1 MKKVIL
7 FASGSGT
14 NVKAILQYFKNNKK
28 VNFPLIV
35 TNNPQ
40 AGVIHIAQEYGIDV
54 LLLSKNIFLDP
65 IFIDTIDYHKP
76 DLIVLAGFLWK
87 IPEYMVSAY
96 QDKIVNI
103 HPSLLPAYGG
113 KGMYGMH
120 VHNAVIQ
127 AGKKESGITIHL
139 VNEVYDQGRIL
150 LQKKVTIEK
159 NETAETLAKKIH
171 ELEHAWYSKVIE
183 TLLQ

>member
-7 FASGSGT
+7 FASGGGT
-14 NVKAILQYFKNNKK
+14 NVKAILEYFKNN
-28 VNFPLIV
+28 NEISFPLIV

-40 AGVIHIAQEYGIDV
+40 AGVIHIAQDFGIDV
-54 LLLSKNIFLDP
+54 LLLSKNIFQDP
-65 IFIDTIDYHKP
+65 IFIDTIDYYKP

-127 AGKKESGITIHL
+127 AGEKESGITIHM
-139 VNEVYDQGRIL
+139 VNEVYDEGRIL
-150 LQKKVTIEK
+150 LQKKVTIDK
-159 NETAETLAKKIH
+159 NDTAETLAQKIH
-171 ELEHAWYSKVIE
+171 VLEHTWYSKVLE

>member
-7 FASGSGT
+7 FASGGGT
-14 NVKAILQYFKNNKK
+14 NVKAILEYFKKNKEIS
-28 VNFPLIV
+28 FPLIV
-35 TNNPQ
+35 TNNPK
-40 AGVIHIAQEYGIDV
+40 AGVIHIAQDYGIDV
-54 LLLSKNIFLDP
+54 LLLSKDIFQDP

-127 AGKKESGITIHL
+127 AGEKESGITIHL
-139 VNEVYDQGRIL
+139 VNEVYDEGRIL
-150 LQKKVTIEK
+150 MQKKVTIDK
-159 NETAETLAKKIH
+159 NDTAETLAKKIH
-171 ELEHAWYSKVIE
+171 ELEHTWYSKVIE